1 MLSPMMGTIPNF
13 RVLLFSHTYTY
24 TYINTETG
32 FQSFVSN
39 IRVVDTYTCGVAC
52 DTASCNASPE
62 SGLKAVYTHLSRA
75 RVSTVGER
83 EEVLGGEGVRARR
96 KKLLDKEERDD
107 EKKRND
113 DEGEGREG
121 EVGLSRKGGK
131 SLRRKHWGISRYV
144 GYIENGENKGE
155 REVKIFERRKKIRR
169 DSGRHRIEENSASR
183 EAGKRKRRQG
193 RD

>member
-83 EEVLGGEGVRARR
+83 E
-96 KKLLDKEERDD
+96 KKYW
-107 EKKRND
+107 
-113 DEGEGREG
+113 EGRG
-121 EVGLSRKGGK
+121 
-131 SLRRKHWGISRYV
+131 
-144 GYIENGENKGE
+144 
-155 REVKIFERRKKIRR
+155 
-169 DSGRHRIEENSASR
+169 
-183 EAGKRKRRQG
+183 
-193 RD
+193 